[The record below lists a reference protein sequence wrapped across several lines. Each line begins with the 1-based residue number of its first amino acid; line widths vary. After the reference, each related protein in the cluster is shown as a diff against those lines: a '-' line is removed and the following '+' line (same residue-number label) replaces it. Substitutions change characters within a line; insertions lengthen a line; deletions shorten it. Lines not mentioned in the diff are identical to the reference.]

1 MKIGKNERRSN
12 LANQPDI
19 PFQAIGNA
27 SAVTMR
33 RMDGIAFCQV
43 DKR

>member
-12 LANQPDI
+12 LADQPDI
-19 PFQAIGNA
+19 PFRAIGNA
-27 SAVTMR
+27 SAVTMLC
-33 RMDGIAFCQV
+33 MDGIVFWQV

>member
-1 MKIGKNERRSN
+1 MKIGKNERRSS
-12 LANQPDI
+12 LADQPDI

-27 SAVTMR
+27 PAVTMR
-33 RMDGIAFCQV
+33 RMDGIVFSQV